1 MGCSLSEKVIIK
13 FSYMTIRTM
22 RSYLQVF
29 VWCHD
34 WRNGPFDNKPRSA
47 SAAAITDVEIT
58 HISKADFNRIMKQIP
73 KWFVNLMS
81 TLSSRLRVTND
92 RLNEAESL
100 LKSRANPLE
109 ELQLILNTY
118 SLLWYKHASKTGK
131 VWVIEPTAVKQELA
145 EILVVNDYNQSSY

>member
-1 MGCSLSEKVIIK
+1 MGCSLSEKVILK

-22 RSYLQVF
+22 RSYLQ
-29 VWCHD
+29 
-34 WRNGPFDNKPRSA
+34 NLTSGAMIGEMALFDNKPRSA
-47 SAAAITDVEIT
+47 SAAAITDVEFT

-100 LKSRANPLE
+100 SKVA
-109 ELQLILNTY
+109 LI
-118 SLLWYKHASKTGK
+118 H
-131 VWVIEPTAVKQELA
+131 
-145 EILVVNDYNQSSY
+145 